1 MSRKKKPALE
11 PLEERI
17 GHRFENRALLE
28 QALTHMSM
36 VRAGGRKASYQR
48 LEFLGDR
55 VLGLAVS
62 EMLMRAFPKATE
74 GELSQRLSLLVR
86 KAACGEVAD
95 ALQLAPH
102 VRLDR
107 GGKPTPTIIAD
118 VCEAVIGAVFLDA
131 GYGVALE
138 VVERHWGERLAR
150 KARPQRDAKTL
161 LQEWALARGLPAPNY
176 REVERRG
183 PDHKPEFKIAVE
195 LPGLDACAG
204 VARTKRDAEQAAA
217 AMMLAQAAALV
228 DSDV

>member
-1 MSRKKKPALE
+1 MTRKKKPALE

-36 VRAGGRKASYQR
+36 VRSGGRKASYQR

-55 VLGLAVS
+55 VLGLAVA

-74 GELSQRLSLLVR
+74 GELSQRLSQLVR
-86 KAACGEVAD
+86 KATCGEVAETLD
-95 ALQLAPH
+95 LAPY

-118 VCEAVIGAVFLDA
+118 ACEALIGAVFLDA
-131 GYGVALE
+131 GYGKALE
-138 VVERHWGERLAR
+138 VVERHWGERLTR
-150 KARPQRDAKTL
+150 KARPERDAKTL
-161 LQEWALARGLPAPNY
+161 LQEWALARGLPPPHY

-183 PDHKPEFKIAVE
+183 PDHKPEFKVAVE
-195 LPGLDACAG
+195 LPGLDACTG

-217 AMMLAQAAALV
+217 GMMLAQAALAGSHV
-228 DSDV
+228 

>member
-36 VRAGGRKASYQR
+36 VRGGGRKASYQR

-55 VLGLAVS
+55 VLGLSVC
-62 EMLMRAFPKATE
+62 EMLMRAFPKASE
-74 GELSQRLSLLVR
+74 GELSQRLSQHVR
-86 KAACGEVAD
+86 KAACVEVA
-95 ALQLAPH
+95 AVLELAPH
-102 VRLDR
+102 IRLDR
-107 GGKPTPTIIAD
+107 GKPTPTIIAD

-131 GYGVALE
+131 GYGAALE
-138 VVERHWGERLAR
+138 VVERHWGERLTR

-195 LPGLDACAG
+195 LPGLDVGEG
-204 VARTKRDAEQAAA
+204 VGRTKRDAEQAAA
-217 AMMLAQAAALV
+217 AMMLARASALA
-228 DSDV
+228 

>member
-36 VRAGGRKASYQR
+36 VRGGGRKASYQR

-55 VLGLAVS
+55 VLGLSVC
-62 EMLMRAFPKATE
+62 EMLMRAFPKASE
-74 GELSQRLSLLVR
+74 GELSQRLSQHVR
-86 KAACGEVAD
+86 KAACVEVA
-95 ALQLAPH
+95 AVLELAPH
-102 VRLDR
+102 IRLDR
-107 GGKPTPTIIAD
+107 GKPTPTIIAD

-131 GYGVALE
+131 GYGAALE
-138 VVERHWGERLAR
+138 VVERHWGERLTR

-195 LPGLDACAG
+195 LPGLDVGEG
-204 VARTKRDAEQAAA
+204 VGRTKRDAEQAAA
-217 AMMLAQAAALV
+217 AMMLARASALAS
-228 DSDV
+228 SDA

>member
-36 VRAGGRKASYQR
+36 VRGGGRKASYQR

-55 VLGLAVS
+55 VLGLSVC
-62 EMLMRAFPKATE
+62 EMLMRAFPKASE
-74 GELSQRLSLLVR
+74 GELSQRLSQHVR
-86 KAACGEVAD
+86 KAACVEVA
-95 ALQLAPH
+95 AVLELAPH
-102 VRLDR
+102 IRLDR
-107 GGKPTPTIIAD
+107 GKPTPTIIAD

-131 GYGVALE
+131 GYGAALE
-138 VVERHWGERLAR
+138 VVERHWGERLTR

-195 LPGLDACAG
+195 LPGLDAGEG
-204 VARTKRDAEQAAA
+204 VGRTKRDAEQAAA
-217 AMMLAQAAALV
+217 AMMLARASALAS
-228 DSDV
+228 SDA